1 FEVEG
6 SSSFELQVKEATAYL
21 CEYF

>member
-1 FEVEG
+1 EVEG
-6 SSSFELQVKEATAYL
+6 NSSFELQVKEATAYL

>member
-1 FEVEG
+1 VEG
-6 SSSFELQVKEATAYL
+6 NSSFELQVKEATAYL